1 MDVVGAKIFGFGD
14 VADFAPVPSDRR
26 GICLISIPKSG
37 TMFLSRYLE
46 TQAAAPVVF
55 GLQAHSA
62 PALTAT
68 LAGGPHPKIAAVRR
82 VGGASP
88 EAMARRFALMLARN
102 RAALAD
108 SGRMILS
115 DHGYHSFLKFL
126 IAPEASDII
135 PPAQVV
141 ERARALGLA
150 PVFLHRNLAEVANSL
165 LLFLTSGK
173 SFLLDL
179 EGAEAVA
186 ELVAE
191 LYVPVL
197 ARQIA
202 HWRAAAADLGVLVVD
217 YAQLM
222 QDPAASLA
230 AVCRHGGLP
239 LPDAEAATAPAA
251 YRSWTWRGDRA
262 LGWRD
267 TFAPHLQ
274 ARLTDWQAQ
283 ADAGVLA

>member
-1 MDVVGAKIFGFGD
+1 MDAVSAKSVGSAD
-14 VADFAPVPSDRR
+14 VAGFAPAPSDRR
-26 GICLISIPKSG
+26 GVCLISIPKSG

-46 TQAAAPVVF
+46 AQAAAPVVF

-62 PALTAT
+62 AALTET
-68 LAGGPHPKIAAVRR
+68 LAEGPHPKIAAARR
-82 VGGASP
+82 LGGAGP

-102 RAALAD
+102 RAALAGK
-108 SGRMILS
+108 GRVILS

-126 IAPEASDII
+126 IDPEASDILA
-135 PPAQVV
+135 PAQVV
-141 ERARALGLA
+141 EQARALDLA
-150 PVFLHRNLAEVANSL
+150 PVFLHRDLAEVANSL

-179 EGAEAVA
+179 EGGEAVA
-186 ELVAE
+186 ELVAD

-202 HWRAAAADLGVLVVD
+202 RWRAAAADLGVLVVD

-230 AVCRHGGLP
+230 AGEMR
-239 LPDAEAATAPAA
+239 
-251 YRSWTWRGDRA
+251 RSA
-262 LGWRD
+262 S
-267 TFAPHLQ
+267 AI
-274 ARLTDWQAQ
+274 
-283 ADAGVLA
+283 